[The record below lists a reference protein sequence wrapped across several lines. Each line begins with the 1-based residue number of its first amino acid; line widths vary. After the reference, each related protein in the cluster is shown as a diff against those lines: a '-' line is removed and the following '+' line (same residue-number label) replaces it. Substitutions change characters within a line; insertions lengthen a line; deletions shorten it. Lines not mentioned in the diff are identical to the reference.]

1 MILYYSLKLDNK
13 NHDLLHTVI
22 EGEPGTGKTELAEKL
37 AKIYLKMGVLKKDV
51 FKKVKRSDLVAGY
64 LGQTAIK
71 TEKILEECRGGVLFI
86 DEAYSL
92 GNPDGKD
99 GKDSFSK
106 ECIDMINQWLTEN
119 KSEFICVIAGY
130 SEDLTKS
137 FFSYNAGLERR
148 FPIRFRIESYSDE
161 ELGKIFI
168 KKIKEFEW
176 DIDCEK
182 LPQIIKSNRKY
193 FKFNGGDMEILFT
206 KSKIAHSKNLL
217 KTENKKKKTLTEKDI
232 LDGIK
237 IFLENPDI
245 KKREDENIKKYLSS
259 TMYC

>member
-1 MILYYSLKLDNK
+1 
-13 NHDLLHTVI
+13 
-22 EGEPGTGKTELAEKL
+22 
-37 AKIYLKMGVLKKDV
+37 
-51 FKKVKRSDLVAGY
+51 
-64 LGQTAIK
+64 
-71 TEKILEECRGGVLFI
+71 
-86 DEAYSL
+86 
-92 GNPDGKD
+92 
-99 GKDSFSK
+99 
-106 ECIDMINQWLTEN
+106 MINQWLTEN

-168 KKIKEFEW
+168 KKVKEFEW

-237 IFLENPDI
+237 IFLENPEI
-245 KKREDENIKKYLSS
+245 KKREEEQAEFEKNNYHNALKNFSDKYCKVIVFSFSSFAKKSIIPHISCSVGGSVSFPFKSLRTNFNLSS
-259 TMYC
+259 IFLGISIVFPTV